1 MHLLAAQYAECGYF
15 LWHNM
20 SSNFAIGISTAQWLV
35 GVVSKIWL
43 NMLRYSWGC
52 MNFNFCN

>member
-1 MHLLAAQYAECGYF
+1 MVCICLLLNTLSVAIF

-20 SSNFAIGISTAQWLV
+20 SSSFAIGISAAHWLV

-43 NMLRYSWGC
+43 NVLS
-52 MNFNFCN
+52 